1 MALHWSHT
9 VLYIR
14 DLEGMLDFYTRVLG
28 FEVTDRGSIGPDGTG
43 IVFLSQVPQEHHQL
57 AFAARPER
65 QEGESSFDHLAFRVE
80 SLRELREL
88 VERVRKDGRVEE
100 IAPITHGNT
109 WSFYFRDPEGNG
121 LEIFCETPWHVQQPQ
136 LRGWDPSLEEE
147 ELLEWTRGEFR
158 DEAEFGPVE
167 DYRAARA
174 RALGAG
180 RGGGES

>member
-14 DLEGMLDFYTRVLG
+14 DLDGMLDFYTRVLG

-43 IVFLSQVPQEHHQL
+43 IVFLSQIPQEHHQL

-80 SLRELREL
+80 S
-88 VERVRKDGRVEE
+88 
-100 IAPITHGNT
+100 APITHGNT

-136 LRGWDPSLEEE
+136 LRGWDPSLAEE